1 LYTKQRID
9 IWRKLTPFGFW
20 TYELAYI
27 LERHSWKLDSHA
39 FKESK
44 PRTTDTHWRH
54 KSKMSEKLGRC
65 GRQNMLRPYLQ
76 IWDWDWIFGRAVKPI
91 SSLDI
96 RSPWSKQNKLDSKAP
111 FCDQTWVPKQL
122 RKNLKMFRSHYRHQN
137 MVHYFM
143 NLNKVLWNIL
153 YYKYSN
159 LLYGFDD
166 YISKDYMHYC
176 WKETKYS
183 KERCSL

>member
-1 LYTKQRID
+1 MYTKQRID

-44 PRTTDTHWRH
+44 QT
-54 KSKMSEKLGRC
+54 
-65 GRQNMLRPYLQ
+65 
-76 IWDWDWIFGRAVKPI
+76 
-91 SSLDI
+91 
-96 RSPWSKQNKLDSKAP
+96 KLDSKAP

-122 RKNLKMFRSHYRHQN
+122 KKTLKMFRSHYHHQN

-153 YYKYSN
+153 YSKYSN

-166 YISKDYMHYC
+166 YFSKHYIHYC

-183 KERCSL
+183 KERCSLLMSL

>member
-1 LYTKQRID
+1 MYTKQRID

-44 PRTTDTHWRH
+44 QT
-54 KSKMSEKLGRC
+54 
-65 GRQNMLRPYLQ
+65 
-76 IWDWDWIFGRAVKPI
+76 
-91 SSLDI
+91 
-96 RSPWSKQNKLDSKAP
+96 KLDSKAP
-111 FCDQTWVPKQL
+111 FCDQTWVPKQV
-122 RKNLKMFRSHYRHQN
+122 KMFRSHYHHQN

-153 YYKYSN
+153 YSEYFN
-159 LLYGFDD
+159 LLYGFWWPFYPALHTLLLEGNKILQRICRQYGNTEGTRGWLGIKKCNFACGIHPATQSAIGQQQWVTALECCRMVDSVPIRHT
-166 YISKDYMHYC
+166 ISI
-176 WKETKYS
+176 
-183 KERCSL
+183 L